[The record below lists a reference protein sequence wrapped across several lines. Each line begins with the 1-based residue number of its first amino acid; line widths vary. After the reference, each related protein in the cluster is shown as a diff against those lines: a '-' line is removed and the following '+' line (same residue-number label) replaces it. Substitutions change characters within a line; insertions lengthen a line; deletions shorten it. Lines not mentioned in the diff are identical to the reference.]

1 MTYKIKIESVRKCT
15 KISATFSSALAN
27 LEILDFDQDL
37 QLTGLTAPYNY
48 LLEILGSSYI
58 AWELWYVSI
67 MNASANHNWSW
78 TFENAH
84 LFNDGICSAT
94 TEHNAGLIIYSIF
107 VFGEANIAAL
117 LHPQFGVYDLL
128 IELVEDM
135 TPPSSLT
142 GNAQTRPM

>member
-1 MTYKIKIESVRKCT
+1 MTSKIKIESVRKCT

-27 LEILDFDQDL
+27 IEILDFDQDL
-37 QLTGLTAPYNY
+37 QLT
-48 LLEILGSSYI
+48 
-58 AWELWYVSI
+58 
-67 MNASANHNWSW
+67 
-78 TFENAH
+78 
-84 LFNDGICSAT
+84 
-94 TEHNAGLIIYSIF
+94 GLIIYSIF

-135 TPPSSLT
+135 TPPSSLA